1 MLRQALILAAGRGR
15 PVAAPD
21 VPNCLATVG
30 GTALLLRWLRVL
42 RRVGVRR
49 VGITLGWQ
57 AALVQSQVEAW
68 RAEESVAGLP
78 DDICFFHNPDWQRP
92 NGLSVLVARTFV
104 TEPVL
109 LVMGDQ
115 IAAPGLVE
123 RLAVRPPG
131 ELTWVGVDRELSRV
145 YDIDD
150 ATKVT
155 LDQLHPGEDQTRRG
169 RLRVRAM
176 GKGLTDYQAVSTSL
190 FALSPSLLACLD
202 ALPEPSL
209 TEAVAEGARRGLVD
223 AVDITG
229 SVWQDVDSAEMR
241 LHADWLLRAYG
252 DELLRP
258 SVRGEAA
265 APGADTLDL
274 VERLLAEKDAPR
286 YVLFNPGPVMTSA
299 AVKAAL
305 VHHDICHRDEDY
317 EGVVQRLRAKLR
329 PVFGA
334 SAQHDILLLTA
345 SGTAAMEAALVSG
358 VPPGKKLLVISN
370 GAFGERLAEIAAT
383 HNMPH
388 RRLALPWGELLEP
401 EQVGAI
407 LSADPQIGAVAMM
420 RHETSVGLLNPVAAV
435 GRLCAERDVLLLVDA
450 VSALGAE
457 EVDVVAD
464 GIDICFSSSNK
475 CLHSVAGV
483 ALVCVSPRVWP
494 RIAGARPP
502 AYYLDL
508 SRYRLAAAQRGQ
520 TPFTPAV
527 SAFFALETALDE
539 LKEGGGVPGRRE
551 LYRRRNLRIRRV
563 LTSLG
568 FQSFTNTG
576 RESHTISTLKVPPGV
591 PVQELYD
598 RLKQRGYVIYKAKGL
613 LQSEYVQVAN
623 MGELTDDTIDAF
635 LQAITDVVENLREE
649 AEANLR
655 SRVQKRRT
663 V

>member
-15 PVAAPD
+15 PVAAPE
-21 VPNCLATVG
+21 VPNCLALVG
-30 GTALLLRWLRVL
+30 GAELLLRQLRVL

-49 VGITLGWQ
+49 VAITLGWQ
-57 AALVQSQVEAW
+57 GALIEARVDRW
-68 RAEESVAGLP
+68 RAAEPVASLP
-78 DDICFFHNPDWQRP
+78 DEICFFHNPGWDRP
-92 NGLSVLVARTFV
+92 NGLSVLAARSFV
-104 TEPVL
+104 TEPTL
-109 LVMGDQ
+109 LLMADQ

-123 RLAVRPPG
+123 RLAVRPAG
-131 ELTWVGVDRELSRV
+131 DLTVLGVDRELSRV

-150 ATKVT
+150 ATKLT
-155 LDQLHPGEDQTRRG
+155 LDQLHAGDDQARRG
-169 RLRVRAM
+169 RLRVRAI
-176 GKGLTDYQAVSTSL
+176 GKGLNDYQAVSTSL
-190 FALSPSLLACLD
+190 FALAPSLIDCLD

-209 TEAVAEGARRGLVD
+209 TEGVGEAARRGLVD
-223 AVDITG
+223 AVDVTG

-258 SVRGEAA
+258 SVQAEGP
-265 APGADTLDL
+265 APASDTLDL

-299 AVKAAL
+299 RVKAAL

-317 EGVVQRLRAKLR
+317 EGVVHRLRDKLR

-334 SAQHDILLLTA
+334 SPQHDILLLTA

-358 VPPGKKLLVISN
+358 VPPGKKLLTVSN
-370 GAFGERLAEIAAT
+370 GAFGERLAEIAET
-383 HNMPH
+383 HGMPH
-388 RRLALPWGELLEP
+388 RRLELPWGEPIEP
-401 EQVGAI
+401 DQVAAI
-407 LSADPQIGAVAMM
+407 LAQDPAIGAVAMM
-420 RHETSVGLLNPVAAV
+420 RHETSVGLLNPVPAI
-435 GRLCAERDVLLLVDA
+435 GRICQERDVLLLVDA

-464 GIDICFSSSNK
+464 SIDICFSSSNK
-475 CLHSVAGV
+475 CLHSAAGV

-502 AYYLDL
+502 TYYLDL
-508 SRYRLAAAQRGQ
+508 SRYRRAADQRGQ

-539 LKEGGGVPGRRE
+539 LREGGGVPGRRE

-563 LTSLG
+563 LNSLG

-576 RESHTISTLKVPPGV
+576 RESQTISTVKVPPWV
-591 PVQELYD
+591 SVQELYD
-598 RLKQRGYVIYKAKGL
+598 RLKQRGYVIYKAKGI
-613 LQSEYVQVAN
+613 LQADHIQVAN
-623 MGELTDDTIDAF
+623 MGELPDDTIDAF
-635 LQAITDVVENLREE
+635 LQALTEVVERLREE
-649 AEANLR
+649 SDAGQPARRR
-655 SRVQKRRT
+655 SV
-663 V
+663 

>member
-30 GTALLLRWLRVL
+30 GAALLLRTLRVL

-49 VGITLGWQ
+49 VGITVGWQ
-57 AALVQSQVEAW
+57 GALVERQVERW
-68 RAEESVAGLP
+68 RETEPVAGLP
-78 DDICFFHNPDWQRP
+78 DEVAFFQNPRWDRP
-92 NGLSVLVARTFV
+92 NGLSVLAARAFV
-104 TEPVL
+104 TEPLL
-109 LVMGDQ
+109 LVMADQ
-115 IAAPGLVE
+115 IAAPALVE
-123 RLAVRPPG
+123 RLAARPPADTT
-131 ELTWVGVDRELSRV
+131 LLGVDRELSRV
-145 YDIDD
+145 FDIDD
-150 ATKVT
+150 ATKVS
-155 LDQLHPGEDQTRRG
+155 LDELNHHKRAC
-169 RLRVRAM
+169 LRVRSI
-176 GKGLTDYQAVSTSL
+176 GKALTDYQAVSTSL
-190 FALSPSLLACLD
+190 FAMSPSLIDCLD

-209 TEAVAEGARRGLVD
+209 TEGVAEAARRGLVEALD
-223 AVDITG
+223 VTG

-252 DELLRP
+252 EELQRP
-258 SVRGEAA
+258 SVQAEASPPA
-265 APGADTLDL
+265 SDTLAL

-299 AVKAAL
+299 RVKAAL
-305 VHHDICHRDEDY
+305 VHHDVCHRDEDY
-317 EGVVQRLRAKLR
+317 EGMVQRLRAKLR

-358 VPPGKKLLVISN
+358 LPPGKKLLTISN
-370 GAFGERLAEIAAT
+370 GAFGERLSEIAET
-383 HNMPH
+383 HRLPH
-388 RRLALPWGELLEP
+388 RRLALRWGELLEP
-401 EQVGAI
+401 EVVAA
-407 LSADPQIGAVAMM
+407 LLAEDPEIGAVAMM
-420 RHETSVGLLNPVAAV
+420 RHETSVGLLNPVPAI
-435 GRLCAERDVLLLVDA
+435 GRVCQQRDVLLLVDA

-483 ALVCVSPRVWP
+483 TVVCVSPRVWA
-494 RIAGARPP
+494 RTAGAQPR

-508 SRYRLAAAQRGQ
+508 DRYRRAAEQLGQ

-539 LKEGGGVPGRRE
+539 LAEGGGVTARRD

-591 PVQELYD
+591 GVQELYD
-598 RLKQRGYVIYKAKGL
+598 RLKQRGYVIYKGKGQ
-613 LQSEYVQVAN
+613 LQAEYVQVAN
-623 MGELTDDTIDAF
+623 MGELPDQTIDAF
-635 LQAITDVVENLREE
+635 LQAITNVVERLRSE
-649 AEANLR
+649 AESDQR
-655 SRVQKRRT
+655 SRRRSG
-663 V
+663 